1 MQQAPPRALE
11 QYQVAQSWGFGR
23 DPSGAFKSTALPF
36 PHRLFLLKIPA
47 GLVMGFIITV
57 FLLFL
62 LQIHGFEWENQ
73 VILHGHAG
81 FSSHPKEKTRGYFR
95 CPRLSFSKVLEAQ
108 KVWIPMETGRYP
120 EKTGHKNCR
129 PEKYVKLWPKH

>member
-23 DPSGAFKSTALPF
+23 DPSGASKSMALPF

-47 GLVMGFIITV
+47 GLVMGFTITL

-62 LQIHGFEWENQ
+62 LQIHGFEWDNQ

-81 FSSHPKEKTRGYFR
+81 FSSHPNDNQRVLDGRLEVYHILRQTHLFSMFSLRKIHYFTRESDVHG
-95 CPRLSFSKVLEAQ
+95 
-108 KVWIPMETGRYP
+108 
-120 EKTGHKNCR
+120 
-129 PEKYVKLWPKH
+129 